1 MITINLEKIMEQ
13 TYKKIDMD
21 TAVSMLKDHQLWLS
35 SGGKEGKQ
43 AVFTGYDLS
52 GLDSDY
58 AEARYV
64 VPPFWEKDLSKIDL
78 SYSNLSGLYFRDV
91 NLSQADFRGANLK
104 NTHFYWA
111 ILFDADF
118 SGADISEANIEES
131 SLVQANLTK
140 ADLFKTGIT
149 YSYLENANL
158 QDANCQETNF
168 RNTQLQGANLHG
180 ANFHSADFGGATIEE
195 NQLIHIRFAEN
206 IDFDIVK
213 VENESLKN
221 QISLFEDKIQLLQK
235 GLEQTQ
241 SESNSR
247 GNQEEIDKL
256 QKQIKQIE
264 EEKNQSLE
272 DLKKSLKLQWRNQ
285 IQYARNSLAH
295 ALKNT
300 DNQIKN
306 NENTACWFKRL
317 GIALFIITIIL
328 LLIFS
333 IFVLCAPD
341 SFLTQNFN
349 ILFYT
354 FPIITL
360 MLIGTTCLRH
370 QKNLLGEVRHF
381 SNMKHQIELC
391 SGLLEASQHAAAS
404 FNNPEKADEYV
415 QETFTQIRNRLLNSQ
430 YLPDNSSE
438 DKQSDNDF
446 GSDKV
451 LDLLNKIVDFSS
463 KKSMGN

>member
-1 MITINLEKIMEQ
+1 MPGCVITLPK
-13 TYKKIDMD
+13 T
-21 TAVSMLKDHQLWLS
+21 VSPKTVSERL
-35 SGGKEGKQ
+35 
-43 AVFTGYDLS
+43 DLS
-52 GLDSDY
+52 FGIF
-58 AEARYV
+58 ARRG
-64 VPPFWEKDLSKIDL
+64 EK
-78 SYSNLSGLYFRDV
+78 YSC
-91 NLSQADFRGANLK
+91 
-104 NTHFYWA
+104 
-111 ILFDADF
+111 
-118 SGADISEANIEES
+118 
-131 SLVQANLTK
+131 
-140 ADLFKTGIT
+140 

-168 RNTQLQGANLHG
+168 RSTQLQGANLHG

-221 QISLFEDKIQLLQK
+221 QISLFEDKIQLLRK
-235 GLEQTQ
+235 GLEHTQ
-241 SESNSR
+241 SEFNSR
-247 GNQEEIDKL
+247 ENQEEIDKL

>member
-1 MITINLEKIMEQ
+1 
-13 TYKKIDMD
+13 MD

-58 AEARYV
+58 AEARYI
-64 VPPFWEKDLSKIDL
+64 VPPFWEKNLSKIDL
-78 SYSNLSGLYFRDV
+78 SYSNLSGLYFREV

-111 ILFDADF
+111 TLFDADF

-168 RNTQLQGANLHG
+168 RSTQLQGANLHG

-235 GLEQTQ
+235 ELEQTQ

-247 GNQEEIDKL
+247 ENQEEIDKL

-430 YLPDNSSE
+430 YLPDNSSA
-438 DKQSDNDF
+438 DKQSENDL

-451 LDLLNKIVDFSS
+451 LDLLNKIADLSG
-463 KKSMGN
+463 KKPIGN

>member
-1 MITINLEKIMEQ
+1 MAQ
-13 TYKKIDMD
+13 
-21 TAVSMLKDHQLWLS
+21 
-35 SGGKEGKQ
+35 
-43 AVFTGYDLS
+43 
-52 GLDSDY
+52 
-58 AEARYV
+58 
-64 VPPFWEKDLSKIDL
+64 
-78 SYSNLSGLYFRDV
+78 
-91 NLSQADFRGANLK
+91 
-104 NTHFYWA
+104 
-111 ILFDADF
+111 
-118 SGADISEANIEES
+118 
-131 SLVQANLTK
+131 
-140 ADLFKTGIT
+140 
-149 YSYLENANL
+149 
-158 QDANCQETNF
+158 
-168 RNTQLQGANLHG
+168 
-180 ANFHSADFGGATIEE
+180 
-195 NQLIHIRFAEN
+195 
-206 IDFDIVK
+206 
-213 VENESLKN
+213 
-221 QISLFEDKIQLLQK
+221 
-235 GLEQTQ
+235 
-241 SESNSR
+241 SNSVR
-247 GNQEEIDKL
+247 
-256 QKQIKQIE
+256 QKFTR
-264 EEKNQSLE
+264 SC
-272 DLKKSLKLQWRNQ
+272 
-285 IQYARNSLAH
+285 
-295 ALKNT
+295 LKNT

-370 QKNLLGEVRHF
+370 QKICWGKSVIFPIWNTK
-381 SNMKHQIELC
+381 SNC
-391 SGLLEASQHAAAS
+391 VVVLLEASQHAAAS